1 VITANINYSVDTG
14 VKPVAESHGPGNI
27 YYRNT
32 GTHESRA
39 MPINDGR
46 ARLHF
51 SIDAGCRNNRA
62 SQRNLSPT
70 NNRMT
75 SP

>member
-1 VITANINYSVDTG
+1 MITANINYCVDTG

-51 SIDAGCRNNRA
+51 SIDACC
-62 SQRNLSPT
+62 
-70 NNRMT
+70 
-75 SP
+75 